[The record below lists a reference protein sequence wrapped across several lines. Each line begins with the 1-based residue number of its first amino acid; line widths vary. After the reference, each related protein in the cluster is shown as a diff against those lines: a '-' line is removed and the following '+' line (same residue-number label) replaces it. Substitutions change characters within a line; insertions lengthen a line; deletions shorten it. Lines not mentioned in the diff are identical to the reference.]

1 MQIALL
7 FRPYRDEE
15 RMATVGRTLSV
26 LGWIPVYLFVN
37 SHVVSLGAVTGK
49 SMHPTFNPDS
59 NALAQDIVLLSKLTA
74 PTAYKVNDIVTLNSP
89 TSPHDLLTKRIL
101 ALDGAL
107 VKTLPPYSDTE
118 KFVRVGKGRC
128 WVEGDGKSHSRD
140 SNTFGA
146 VPIAL
151 ITAKVV
157 WIVWPLSCVV
167 QAFIQRLLADNPR
180 QSQSIRAS
188 TEPKQPGR
196 RRTRCTP
203 SQELLLSSE
212 REREGVSLSLHR
224 RCRFRRLPRILGPA
238 PQRPSQFVTSISE
251 LLLTAY

>member
-1 MQIALL
+1 
-7 FRPYRDEE
+7 
-15 RMATVGRTLSV
+15 MATVGRTVSL

-37 SHVVSLGAVTGK
+37 SHVFSFGAVTGK

-59 NALAQDIVLLSKLTA
+59 NRLSQDIVILSKLTP

-89 TSPHDLLTKRIL
+89 TSPNDLLTKRIL

-107 VKTLPPYSDTE
+107 VKTLPPFSDTE

-128 WVEGDGKSHSRD
+128 WVEGDEKTHSRD

-157 WIVWPLSCVV
+157 WIVWPLSCVT
-167 QAFIQRLLADNPR
+167 FL
-180 QSQSIRAS
+180 
-188 TEPKQPGR
+188 R
-196 RRTRCTP
+196 R
-203 SQELLLSSE
+203 
-212 REREGVSLSLHR
+212 
-224 RCRFRRLPRILGPA
+224 
-238 PQRPSQFVTSISE
+238 
-251 LLLTAY
+251 